1 MPRPAPSAATTWREG
16 RRSIGRRQTGHGLR
30 SLLRPEGGRVHRA
43 GTWSREQVV
52 VREDVQAILDA
63 LFDIRRLLNDL
74 VELEEG
80 DDDGDDR

>member
-1 MPRPAPSAATTWREG
+1 M
-16 RRSIGRRQTGHGLR
+16 
-30 SLLRPEGGRVHRA
+30 
-43 GTWSREQVV
+43 WSREPVV